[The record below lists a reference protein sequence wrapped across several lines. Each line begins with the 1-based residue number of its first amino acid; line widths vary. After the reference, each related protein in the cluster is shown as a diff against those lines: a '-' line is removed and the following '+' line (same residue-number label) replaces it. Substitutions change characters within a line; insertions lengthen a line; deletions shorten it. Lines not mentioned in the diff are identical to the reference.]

1 MWRRLLRGG
10 FLLRSLVK
18 ELSGIR
24 LQLTRQNDTL
34 DRLVALYAP
43 AALLP
48 QTPPTPQELADTG
61 ISYLDAIEAGSVHDY
76 IERTKA
82 DTGRAPTDEE
92 ILSFLADEKTT
103 SLHARLREREALA
116 DLARLGKSG

>member
-1 MWRRLLRGG
+1 MWKRLLGG
-10 FLLRSLVK
+10 GLLLRTLVK
-18 ELSGIR
+18 ELRGIR

-34 DRLVALYAP
+34 DRVIGLYAP

-48 QTPPTPQELADTG
+48 VVPPSPAELADTG
-61 ISYLDAIEAGSVHDY
+61 ITFLDAIEAGAVDTY

-92 ILSFLADEKTT
+92 ILIWLADEKTT
-103 SLHARLREREALA
+103 SLHQRLREREQLS
-116 DLARLGKSG
+116 DLARLGGKG